1 MISKGFFFL
10 LLSLILVSVV
20 SCEKSLE
27 PSDSVDTEMSLEDR
41 LEVIYDETQ
50 TADEVASFRNTL
62 YCSIFERLLEDK
74 GYHIWSDDAAHYRAT
89 DPATGKIGHMTL
101 IPCSVPG
108 DDSRIAMIKYF
119 RGEDVYA
126 VTAAEYFEDEDYGIA
141 HPIDERAGISMLDD
155 DSDLALKL
163 DLLERS
169 ESSESYW
176 QCVARR
182 FVAGCSGCATVCYI
196 TGPAWG
202 ACTAK
207 CCAGTAV
214 VALISCAFTV
224 YLGW

>member
-27 PSDSVDTEMSLEDR
+27 PSGSVGTETPLEDR
-41 LEVIYDETQ
+41 LEVSYDEKQ
-50 TADEVASFRNTL
+50 TADEVASFRNTP
-62 YCSIFERLLEDK
+62 YCSIFDRLLEDK
-74 GYHIWSDDAAHYRAT
+74 GYHVWPDDATHYRAF

-108 DDSRIAMIKYF
+108 DDSRIVMIKYF

-126 VTAAEYFEDEDYGIA
+126 VTAAEYFKDEDYGIT
-141 HPIDERAGISMLDD
+141 HPIDERVGISMLYD
-155 DSDLALKL
+155 DSDLELKH

-169 ESSESYW
+169 DLAEGYW
-176 QCVARR
+176 SCVATK
-182 FVAGCSGCATVCYI
+182 FIAGCSGCATVCYV

-207 CCAGTAV
+207 CCAGAAV
-214 VALISCAFTV
+214 VALVACAATV